1 MGMAEES
8 AHEQMERHAALTE
21 ELADVSAERDAVA
34 ATVQDR
40 LADAIGAAIAEA
52 GASVGSRGQ
61 SRDGKRFR
69 FEARLD
75 RAALVAAAT
84 ERLPDGFVVSHVN
97 DDGTL
102 SVDWTG
108 DSTTPSK
115 REHGAILKAIVA
127 EETVTDGDG
136 FIESVPSRDRV
147 LSRAVELGVDES
159 DAADR
164 LARLATLD
172 VVDIADDGVY
182 PDENFSRY

>member
-1 MGMAEES
+1 MAEEP

-21 ELADVSAERDAVA
+21 ELRDVSTERDAVA
-34 ATVQDR
+34 ASVQDR
-40 LADAIGAAIAEA
+40 LQGAIVEAITDA
-52 GASVGSRGQ
+52 GANVGSLGQ
-61 SRDGKRFR
+61 SKDGKRFR

-75 RAALVAAAT
+75 RAALVAAVT
-84 ERLPDGFVVSHVN
+84 ETLPEGFVVSHVN

-115 REHGAILKAIVA
+115 REHGAILKAIIA
-127 EETVTDGDG
+127 EETEMDSDG

-147 LSRAVELGVDES
+147 LSRAVELGVDEG

-164 LARLATLD
+164 LSRLATLD
-172 VVDIADDGVY
+172 VVDITDEGVY